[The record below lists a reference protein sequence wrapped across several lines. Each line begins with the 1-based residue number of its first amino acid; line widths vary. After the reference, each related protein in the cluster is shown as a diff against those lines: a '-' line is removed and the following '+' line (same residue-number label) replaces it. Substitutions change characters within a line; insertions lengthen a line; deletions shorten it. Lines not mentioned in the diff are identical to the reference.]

1 MSIGIGCVN
10 TRLSVKVGDLVKDN
24 HPSRMSAERVGVI
37 VGMGVNSV
45 RTNQLFNVLWRDGTI
60 GKNVWDYDLK
70 IVKSP

>member
-1 MSIGIGCVN
+1 M
-10 TRLSVKVGDLVKDN
+10 KVGDLVKDN
-24 HPSRMSAERVGVI
+24 HPSWVGAERVGVI

-70 IVKSP
+70 IVKSS